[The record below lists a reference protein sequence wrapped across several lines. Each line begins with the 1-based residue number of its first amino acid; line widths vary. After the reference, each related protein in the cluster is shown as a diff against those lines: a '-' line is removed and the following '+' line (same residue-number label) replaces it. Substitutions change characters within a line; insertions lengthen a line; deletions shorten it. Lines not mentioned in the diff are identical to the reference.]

1 MKRIRNYFIEI
12 DIFKKQV
19 LKYQKGEI
27 TMKLSIKWKIFIYM
41 LGFMAI
47 LLGLLWFFQTVYLDE
62 FYKNIKTNELEDAYE
77 SVLAVI
83 DDDNASEAIDA
94 IGTSY
99 DVCVRVTDLYGN
111 DIYTTE
117 QNVQCNVHK
126 LRRDQLFRL
135 ISQAK
140 ENGGSYRATIE
151 TEVPDFFQRDDK
163 GNIGIENILGK
174 DKFNNMPKVSETES
188 IIAVEL
194 VTDATGKDLVIMI
207 NTIITPVDATVHT
220 LRIQLI
226 YISIIMV
233 VLSLIIA
240 IIISVRISKPIIKM
254 NDSAKKLGKGEY
266 DVRFEGNGYKEIAQ
280 LSETL
285 NQAAIE
291 LGKAEG
297 LQRELVANVSH
308 DLRTPLTMITAYSEV
323 MRDLPGEN
331 TPENVQVVIDEAKR
345 LTSLVNDLL
354 DVSKLQAGVMELN
367 LREYDLTE
375 SIESVLSRYSKFL
388 EQNGYIVDFEY
399 DRNIVVQAD
408 EDKMYQVI
416 YNLVNNAINYT
427 GDDKKIIVR
436 QRVAGSIARIE
447 VIDTGE
453 GIPSEELAN
462 VWERYYKVD
471 KNHKRAVM
479 GTGLGLSIVKNIL
492 KLHNLQFGVD
502 SEVGKGTCFW
512 FEMKIN

>member
-1 MKRIRNYFIEI
+1 MRV
-12 DIFKKQV
+12 KK
-19 LKYQKGEI
+19 KGDN

-41 LGFMAI
+41 LGFTAV
-47 LLGLLWFFQTVYLDE
+47 LLGLLWLFQTVYLDE
-62 FYKNIKTNELEDAYE
+62 FYKNIKTNELEDACE
-77 SVLAVI
+77 SVVAVL
-83 DDDNASEAIDA
+83 DDENANEAIEA
-94 IGTSY
+94 IGASY
-99 DVCVRVTDLYGN
+99 DVCVRVTDAYGN
-111 DIYTTE
+111 DIYETE
-117 QNVQCNVHK
+117 QNMQCNVHK
-126 LRRDQLFRL
+126 LRRDQLLRL
-135 ISQAK
+135 ITEARA
-140 ENGGSYRATIE
+140 NGGSYQAKVE
-151 TEVPDFFQRDDK
+151 NEVPDFFKYNDK
-163 GNIGIENILGK
+163 GITDMENILGK
-174 DKFNNMPKVSETES
+174 DMFANMPRMTEMES
-188 IIAVEL
+188 IISVEIVRSLSGQEL
-194 VTDATGKDLVIMI
+194 VVMV

-240 IIISVRISKPIIKM
+240 IVISIRISKPIIKI
-254 NDSAKKLGKGEY
+254 NESAKKLGKGEY
-266 DVRFEGNGYKEIAQ
+266 DVRFEGDSYREIAQ

-285 NQAAIE
+285 NQAAVE
-291 LGKAEG
+291 LAKAEG
-297 LQRELVANVSH
+297 LQRELIANVSH
-308 DLRTPLTMITAYSEV
+308 DLRTPLTMITAYSEI

-331 TPENVQVVIDEAKR
+331 SPENVQVIIDEAKR

-367 LREYDLTE
+367 LKEYDLTA
-375 SIESVLSRYSKFL
+375 SIESVLTRYSKFL
-388 EQNGYIVDFEY
+388 EQNGYTVDFEY
-399 DRNIVVQAD
+399 DRNILVVAD

-427 GDDKKIIVR
+427 GEDKKIIVR

-453 GIPSEELAN
+453 GIAPEELTN

-479 GTGLGLSIVKNIL
+479 GTGLGLSIVKNVL
-492 KLHNLQFGVD
+492 KLHDLSYGVN

-512 FEMKIN
+512 FEISIKEERNGHRGF

>member
-1 MKRIRNYFIEI
+1 MRV
-12 DIFKKQV
+12 KK
-19 LKYQKGEI
+19 KGDN

-41 LGFMAI
+41 LGFTAV
-47 LLGLLWFFQTVYLDE
+47 LLGLLWLFQTVYLDE
-62 FYKNIKTNELEDAYE
+62 FYKNIKTNELEDACE
-77 SVLAVI
+77 SVVAVL
-83 DDDNASEAIDA
+83 DDVNANEAIEA
-94 IGTSY
+94 IGASY
-99 DVCVRVTDLYGN
+99 DVCVRVTDAYGN
-111 DIYTTE
+111 DIYESE
-117 QNVQCNVHK
+117 QNMQCNVHK
-126 LRRDQLFRL
+126 LRRDQLLRL
-135 ISQAK
+135 ITEARA
-140 ENGGSYRATIE
+140 NGGSYQAKVE
-151 TEVPDFFQRDDK
+151 NEVPDFFKYNDK
-163 GNIGIENILGK
+163 GITDMENLLGK
-174 DKFNNMPKVSETES
+174 DMFANMPRMTEMES
-188 IIAVEL
+188 IISVEIVRSLSGQEL
-194 VTDATGKDLVIMI
+194 VVMV

-240 IIISVRISKPIIKM
+240 IVISIRISKPIIKI
-254 NDSAKKLGKGEY
+254 NESAKKLGKGEY
-266 DVRFEGNGYKEIAQ
+266 DVRFEGDSYREIAQ

-285 NQAAIE
+285 NQAAVE
-291 LGKAEG
+291 LAKAEG
-297 LQRELVANVSH
+297 LQRELIANVSH
-308 DLRTPLTMITAYSEV
+308 DLRTPLTMITAYSEI

-331 TPENVQVVIDEAKR
+331 SPENVQVIIDEAKR

-367 LREYDLTE
+367 LKEYDLTA
-375 SIESVLSRYSKFL
+375 SIESVLARYSKFL
-388 EQNGYIVDFEY
+388 EQNGYTVDFEY
-399 DRNIVVQAD
+399 DRNILVVAD

-427 GDDKKIIVR
+427 GEDKKIIVR

-453 GIPSEELAN
+453 GIAPEELTN

-479 GTGLGLSIVKNIL
+479 GTGLGLSIVKNVL
-492 KLHNLQFGVD
+492 KLHDLSYGVN

-512 FEMKIN
+512 FEISLKEERNGYRGF

>member
-1 MKRIRNYFIEI
+1 MRV
-12 DIFKKQV
+12 KK
-19 LKYQKGEI
+19 KGDN

-41 LGFMAI
+41 LGFTAV
-47 LLGLLWFFQTVYLDE
+47 LLGLLWLFQTVYLDE
-62 FYKNIKTNELEDAYE
+62 FYKNIKTNELEDACE
-77 SVLAVI
+77 SVVAVL
-83 DDDNASEAIDA
+83 DDVNANEAIEA
-94 IGTSY
+94 IGASY
-99 DVCVRVTDLYGN
+99 DVCVRVTDAYGN
-111 DIYTTE
+111 DIYESE
-117 QNVQCNVHK
+117 QNMQCNVHK
-126 LRRDQLFRL
+126 LRRDQLLRL
-135 ISQAK
+135 ITEARA
-140 ENGGSYRATIE
+140 NGGSYQAKVE
-151 TEVPDFFQRDDK
+151 NEVPDFFKYNDK
-163 GNIGIENILGK
+163 GITDMENLLGK
-174 DKFNNMPKVSETES
+174 DMFANMPRMTEMES
-188 IIAVEL
+188 IISVEIVRSLSGQEL
-194 VTDATGKDLVIMI
+194 VVMV

-240 IIISVRISKPIIKM
+240 IVISIRISKPIIKI
-254 NDSAKKLGKGEY
+254 NESAKKLGKGEY
-266 DVRFEGNGYKEIAQ
+266 DVRFEGDSYREIAQ

-285 NQAAIE
+285 NQAAVE
-291 LGKAEG
+291 LAKAEG
-297 LQRELVANVSH
+297 LQRELIANVSH
-308 DLRTPLTMITAYSEV
+308 DLRTPLTMITAYSEI

-331 TPENVQVVIDEAKR
+331 SPENVQVIIDEAKR

-367 LREYDLTE
+367 LKEYDLTA
-375 SIESVLSRYSKFL
+375 SIESVLTRYSKFL
-388 EQNGYIVDFEY
+388 EQNGYTVDFEY
-399 DRNIVVQAD
+399 DRNILVVAD

-427 GDDKKIIVR
+427 GEDKKIIVR

-453 GIPSEELAN
+453 GIAPEELTN

-479 GTGLGLSIVKNIL
+479 GTGLGLSIVKNVL
-492 KLHNLQFGVD
+492 KLHDLSYGVN

-512 FEMKIN
+512 FEISLKEERNGYRGF

>member
-1 MKRIRNYFIEI
+1 
-12 DIFKKQV
+12 
-19 LKYQKGEI
+19 
-27 TMKLSIKWKIFIYM
+27 MKLSIKWKIFIYM
-41 LGFMAI
+41 LGFTAV

-62 FYKNIKTNELEDAYE
+62 FYEKIKTGELEDACE
-77 SVLAVI
+77 SVVAVL
-83 DDDNASEAIDA
+83 DEKDASDAIDA

-99 DVCVRVTDLYGN
+99 DVCIRITDAYGN
-111 DIYTTE
+111 DIYMSE
-117 QNVQCNVHK
+117 QNMQCNVHK
-126 LRRDQLFRL
+126 MRRDQLLRL
-135 ISQAK
+135 INEAK
-140 ENGGSYRATIE
+140 TRGGSYRARVVNDI
-151 TEVPDFFQRDDK
+151 PAFLQKDDK
-163 GNIGIENILGK
+163 GATGIENALGK
-174 DKFNNMPKVSETES
+174 DKFSNMPKVTETES
-188 IIAVEL
+188 IIAVDIVENS
-194 VTDATGKDLVIMI
+194 AGKEMVVMV

-240 IIISVRISKPIIKM
+240 LVISMKISKPIIKI
-254 NDSAKKLGKGEY
+254 NDSAKRLGKGEY
-266 DVRFEGNGYKEIAQ
+266 NVRFEGDGYREIAQ

-285 NQAAIE
+285 NQAAVE
-291 LGKAEG
+291 LSKAEG

-331 TPENVQVVIDEAKR
+331 SPENVQVIIDEAKR

-367 LREYDLTE
+367 TRTYDLTE
-375 SIESVLSRYSKFL
+375 SIEAVLSRYIKFL
-388 EQNGYIVDFEY
+388 EQNGFTIDFEY
-399 DRNIVVQAD
+399 DRHILVEAD

-427 GDDKKIIVR
+427 GDDRKVIVR
-436 QRVAGSIARIE
+436 QRVNGGMARIE
-447 VIDTGE
+447 VIDSGE
-453 GIPSEELAN
+453 GIPKEELVN

-479 GTGLGLSIVKNIL
+479 GTGLGLSIVKNVL
-492 KLHNLQFGVD
+492 KLHNVQFGVD
-502 SEVGKGTCFW
+502 SEMGKGTCFW
-512 FEMKIN
+512 FEVCIKS

>member
-1 MKRIRNYFIEI
+1 MRV
-12 DIFKKQV
+12 KK
-19 LKYQKGEI
+19 KGDN

-41 LGFMAI
+41 LGFTAV
-47 LLGLLWFFQTVYLDE
+47 LLGLLWLFQTVYLDE
-62 FYKNIKTNELEDAYE
+62 FYKNIKTNELEDACE
-77 SVLAVI
+77 SVVAVL
-83 DDDNASEAIDA
+83 DDENANEAIEA
-94 IGTSY
+94 IGASY
-99 DVCVRVTDLYGN
+99 DVCVRVTDAYGN
-111 DIYTTE
+111 DIYESE
-117 QNVQCNVHK
+117 QNMQCNVHK
-126 LRRDQLFRL
+126 LRREQLLRL
-135 ISQAK
+135 ITEARA
-140 ENGGSYRATIE
+140 NGGSYQAKVE
-151 TEVPDFFQRDDK
+151 NEVPDFFKYNDK
-163 GNIGIENILGK
+163 GITDMENLLGK
-174 DKFNNMPKVSETES
+174 DMFANMPRMTEMES
-188 IIAVEL
+188 IISVEIVRSLSGQEL
-194 VTDATGKDLVIMI
+194 VVMV

-240 IIISVRISKPIIKM
+240 IVISIRISKPIIKI
-254 NDSAKKLGKGEY
+254 NESAKKLGKGEY
-266 DVRFEGNGYKEIAQ
+266 DVRFEGDSYREIAQ

-285 NQAAIE
+285 NQAAVE
-291 LGKAEG
+291 LAKAEG
-297 LQRELVANVSH
+297 LQRELIANVSH
-308 DLRTPLTMITAYSEV
+308 DLRTPLTMITAYSEI

-331 TPENVQVVIDEAKR
+331 SPENVQVIIDEAKR

-367 LREYDLTE
+367 LKEYDLTA
-375 SIESVLSRYSKFL
+375 SIESVLTRYSKFL
-388 EQNGYIVDFEY
+388 EQNGYTVDFEY
-399 DRNIVVQAD
+399 DRNILVVAD

-427 GDDKKIIVR
+427 GEDKKIIVR

-453 GIPSEELAN
+453 GIAPEELTN

-479 GTGLGLSIVKNIL
+479 GTGLGLSIVKNVL
-492 KLHNLQFGVD
+492 KLHGLSYGVN

-512 FEMKIN
+512 FEISIKEERNGHRGF

>member
-1 MKRIRNYFIEI
+1 MRV
-12 DIFKKQV
+12 KK
-19 LKYQKGEI
+19 KGDN

-41 LGFMAI
+41 LGFTAV
-47 LLGLLWFFQTVYLDE
+47 LLGLLWLFQTVYLDE
-62 FYKNIKTNELEDAYE
+62 FYKNIKTNELEDACE
-77 SVLAVI
+77 SVVAVL
-83 DDDNASEAIDA
+83 DDVNANEAIEA
-94 IGTSY
+94 IGASY
-99 DVCVRVTDLYGN
+99 DVCVRVTDAYGN
-111 DIYTTE
+111 DIYESE
-117 QNVQCNVHK
+117 QNMQCNVHK
-126 LRRDQLFRL
+126 LRRDQLLRL
-135 ISQAK
+135 ITEARA
-140 ENGGSYRATIE
+140 NGGSYQAKVE
-151 TEVPDFFQRDDK
+151 NEVPDFFKYNDK
-163 GNIGIENILGK
+163 GITDMENLLGK
-174 DKFNNMPKVSETES
+174 DMFANMPRMTEMES
-188 IIAVEL
+188 IISVEIVRSLSGQEL
-194 VTDATGKDLVIMI
+194 VVMV

-240 IIISVRISKPIIKM
+240 IVISIRISKPIIKI
-254 NDSAKKLGKGEY
+254 NESAKKLGKGEY
-266 DVRFEGNGYKEIAQ
+266 DVRFEGDSYREIAQ

-285 NQAAIE
+285 NQAAVE
-291 LGKAEG
+291 LAKAEG
-297 LQRELVANVSH
+297 LQRELIANVSH
-308 DLRTPLTMITAYSEV
+308 DLRTPLTMITAYSEI

-331 TPENVQVVIDEAKR
+331 SPENVQVIIDEAKR

-367 LREYDLTE
+367 LKEYDLTA
-375 SIESVLSRYSKFL
+375 SIESVLARYSKFL
-388 EQNGYIVDFEY
+388 EQNGYTVDFEY
-399 DRNIVVQAD
+399 DRNILVVAD

-427 GDDKKIIVR
+427 GEDNKIIVR

-453 GIPSEELAN
+453 GIAPEELTN

-479 GTGLGLSIVKNIL
+479 GTGLGLSIVKNVL
-492 KLHNLQFGVD
+492 KLHDLSYGVN

-512 FEMKIN
+512 FEISLKEERNGYRGF

>member
-1 MKRIRNYFIEI
+1 MRV
-12 DIFKKQV
+12 KK
-19 LKYQKGEI
+19 KGDN

-41 LGFMAI
+41 LGFTAV
-47 LLGLLWFFQTVYLDE
+47 LLGLLWLFQTVYLDE
-62 FYKNIKTNELEDAYE
+62 FYKNIKTNELEDACE
-77 SVLAVI
+77 SVVAVL
-83 DDDNASEAIDA
+83 DDVNANEAIEA
-94 IGTSY
+94 IGASY
-99 DVCVRVTDLYGN
+99 DVCVRVTDAYGN
-111 DIYTTE
+111 DIYESE
-117 QNVQCNVHK
+117 QNMQCNVHK
-126 LRRDQLFRL
+126 LRRDQLLRL
-135 ISQAK
+135 ITEARA
-140 ENGGSYRATIE
+140 NGGSYQAKVE
-151 TEVPDFFQRDDK
+151 NEVPDFFKYNDK
-163 GNIGIENILGK
+163 GITDMENLLGK
-174 DKFNNMPKVSETES
+174 DMFANMPRMTEMES
-188 IIAVEL
+188 IISVEIVRSLSGQEL
-194 VTDATGKDLVIMI
+194 VVMV

-240 IIISVRISKPIIKM
+240 IVISIRISKPIIKI
-254 NDSAKKLGKGEY
+254 NETAKKLGKGEY
-266 DVRFEGNGYKEIAQ
+266 DVRFEGDSYREIAQ

-285 NQAAIE
+285 NQAAVE
-291 LGKAEG
+291 LAKAEG
-297 LQRELVANVSH
+297 LQRELIANVSH
-308 DLRTPLTMITAYSEV
+308 DLRTPLTMITAYSEI

-331 TPENVQVVIDEAKR
+331 SPENVQVIIDEAKR

-367 LREYDLTE
+367 LKEYDLTA
-375 SIESVLSRYSKFL
+375 SIESVLTRYSKFL
-388 EQNGYIVDFEY
+388 EQNGYTVDFEY
-399 DRNIVVQAD
+399 DRNILVVAD

-427 GDDKKIIVR
+427 GEDKKIIVR

-453 GIPSEELAN
+453 GIAPEELTN

-479 GTGLGLSIVKNIL
+479 GTGLGLSIVKNVL
-492 KLHNLQFGVD
+492 KLHGLSYGVN

-512 FEMKIN
+512 FEISLKEERNGYRGF

>member
-1 MKRIRNYFIEI
+1 MRV
-12 DIFKKQV
+12 KK
-19 LKYQKGEI
+19 KGDN

-41 LGFMAI
+41 LGFTAV
-47 LLGLLWFFQTVYLDE
+47 LLGLLWLFQTVYLDE
-62 FYKNIKTNELEDAYE
+62 FYKNIKTNELEDACE
-77 SVLAVI
+77 SVVAVL
-83 DDDNASEAIDA
+83 DDVNANEAIEA
-94 IGTSY
+94 IGASY
-99 DVCVRVTDLYGN
+99 DVCVRVTDAYGN
-111 DIYTTE
+111 DIYESE
-117 QNVQCNVHK
+117 QNMQCNVHK
-126 LRRDQLFRL
+126 LRRDQLLRL
-135 ISQAK
+135 ITEARA
-140 ENGGSYRATIE
+140 NGGSYQAKVE
-151 TEVPDFFQRDDK
+151 NEVPDFFKYNDK
-163 GNIGIENILGK
+163 GITNMENLLGK
-174 DKFNNMPKVSETES
+174 DMFANMPRMTEMES
-188 IIAVEL
+188 IISVEIVRSLSGQEL
-194 VTDATGKDLVIMI
+194 VVMV

-240 IIISVRISKPIIKM
+240 IVISIRISKPIIKI
-254 NDSAKKLGKGEY
+254 NESAKKLGKGEY
-266 DVRFEGNGYKEIAQ
+266 DVRFEGDSYREIAQ

-285 NQAAIE
+285 NQAAVE
-291 LGKAEG
+291 LAKAEG
-297 LQRELVANVSH
+297 LQRELIANVSH
-308 DLRTPLTMITAYSEV
+308 DLRTPLTMITAYSEI

-331 TPENVQVVIDEAKR
+331 SPENVQVIIDEAKR

-367 LREYDLTE
+367 LKEYDLTA
-375 SIESVLSRYSKFL
+375 SIESVLARYSKFL
-388 EQNGYIVDFEY
+388 EQNGYTVDFEY
-399 DRNIVVQAD
+399 DRNILVVAD

-427 GDDKKIIVR
+427 GEDKKIIVR

-453 GIPSEELAN
+453 GIAPEELTN

-479 GTGLGLSIVKNIL
+479 GTGLGLSIVKNVL
-492 KLHNLQFGVD
+492 KLHDLSYGVN

-512 FEMKIN
+512 FEISVKEERNGHRGF

>member
-1 MKRIRNYFIEI
+1 MRV
-12 DIFKKQV
+12 KK
-19 LKYQKGEI
+19 KGDN

-41 LGFMAI
+41 LGFTAV
-47 LLGLLWFFQTVYLDE
+47 LLGLLWLFQTVYLDE
-62 FYKNIKTNELEDAYE
+62 FYKNIKTNELEDACE
-77 SVLAVI
+77 SVVAVL
-83 DDDNASEAIDA
+83 DDVNANEAIEA
-94 IGTSY
+94 IGASY
-99 DVCVRVTDLYGN
+99 DVCVRVTDAYGN
-111 DIYTTE
+111 DIYESE
-117 QNVQCNVHK
+117 QNMQCNVHK
-126 LRRDQLFRL
+126 LRRDQLLRL
-135 ISQAK
+135 ITEARA
-140 ENGGSYRATIE
+140 NGGSYQAKVE
-151 TEVPDFFQRDDK
+151 NEVPDFFKYNDK
-163 GNIGIENILGK
+163 GITDMENLLGK
-174 DKFNNMPKVSETES
+174 DMFANMPRMTEMES
-188 IIAVEL
+188 IISVEIVRSLSGQEL
-194 VTDATGKDLVIMI
+194 VVMV

-240 IIISVRISKPIIKM
+240 IVISIRISKPIIKI
-254 NDSAKKLGKGEY
+254 NETAKKLGKGEY
-266 DVRFEGNGYKEIAQ
+266 DVRFEGDSYREIAQ

-285 NQAAIE
+285 NQAAVE
-291 LGKAEG
+291 LAKAEG
-297 LQRELVANVSH
+297 LQRELIANVSH
-308 DLRTPLTMITAYSEV
+308 DLRTPLTMITAYSEI

-331 TPENVQVVIDEAKR
+331 SPENVQVIIDEAKR

-367 LREYDLTE
+367 LKEYDLTA
-375 SIESVLSRYSKFL
+375 SIESVLTRYSKFL
-388 EQNGYIVDFEY
+388 EQNGYTVDFEY
-399 DRNIVVQAD
+399 DRNILVVAD

-427 GDDKKIIVR
+427 GEDKKIIVR

-453 GIPSEELAN
+453 GIAPEELTN

-479 GTGLGLSIVKNIL
+479 GTGLGLSIVKNVL
-492 KLHNLQFGVD
+492 KLHDLSYGVN

-512 FEMKIN
+512 FEISLKEERNGYRGF